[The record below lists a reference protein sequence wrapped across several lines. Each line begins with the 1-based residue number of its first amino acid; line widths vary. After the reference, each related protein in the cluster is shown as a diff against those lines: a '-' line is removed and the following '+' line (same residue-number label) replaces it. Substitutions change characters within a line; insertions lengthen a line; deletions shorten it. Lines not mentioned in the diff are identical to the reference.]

1 MTSIFGAGGLARCW
15 GNGTAIFFWV
25 WSALLMVEVQ
35 KRKSGFIWPRGN
47 RFSSWYRSIFGVS
60 NSLGRNGLIMAKSQS

>member
-1 MTSIFGAGGLARCW
+1 MTSIFGAGEGWLGAGATERR
-15 GNGTAIFFWV
+15 FFVWV

-35 KRKSGFIWPRGN
+35 KRKANKGHRGN
-47 RFSSWYRSIFGVS
+47 RFSSWYRWIFGVS